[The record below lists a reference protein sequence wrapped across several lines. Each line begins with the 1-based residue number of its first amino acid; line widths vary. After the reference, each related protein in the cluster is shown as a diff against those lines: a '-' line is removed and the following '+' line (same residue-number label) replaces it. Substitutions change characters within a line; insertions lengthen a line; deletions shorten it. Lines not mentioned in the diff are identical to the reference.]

1 MYLIMPMSA
10 GFQCMCVAVLCGRG
24 VNMSIDTEA
33 VSCIPSLLSNIRIVT
48 RFGFKQD
55 RQRTYNVTLRR
66 VRETLLPW
74 KSNQYCIFL
83 CVFAHAWVTACACV
97 RLYVCVCFLG
107 VWVHGRGRVRACA
120 RVVLLIQYATYRHIV
135 IYGLCLHHIFRRC
148 FICGTIFGGSCLT
161 QNVYFEFLYNFYVK
175 HFSY

>member
-1 MYLIMPMSA
+1 
-10 GFQCMCVAVLCGRG
+10 
-24 VNMSIDTEA
+24 MSIDTEA
-33 VSCIPSLLSNIRIVT
+33 VSCIHSLLSNIRIVT

-55 RQRTYNVTLRR
+55 RQRTYNVILRL

-74 KSNQYCIFL
+74 KISQYCIFL
-83 CVFAHAWVTACACV
+83 CVFAHAWVTACACAHV
-97 RLYVCVCFLG
+97 YVCVCFLG
-107 VWVHGRGRVRACA
+107 VGAQAWAYACA
-120 RVVLLIQYATYRHIV
+120 RVVLVIQFTTCRHIV

-148 FICGTIFGGSCLT
+148 FICSTIFGGSCLT